1 MISKDIKNVI
11 YHLFLELAKTERI
24 VEVSHQI
31 FCESKDF
38 DAHQIFNFL
47 LSNNQKNITP
57 VDIIK
62 FVSKKK

>member
-1 MISKDIKNVI
+1 MISNNIKNI
-11 YHLFLELAKTERI
+11 ISHLFLELAKSERT
-24 VEVSHQI
+24 VEMSRQI
-31 FCESKDF
+31 LCESTDF